1 MFKNNLFI
9 FIEKKPERKYTEL
22 LIVNF
27 ELGEREEIVYKEL
40 PVFVFYLYFYNNP
53 MFYKQKKTI
62 KENFK
67 EKKRCALVRT
77 MSFAPLWLQC

>member
-40 PVFVFYLYFYNNP
+40 PVFVFYLYFYNVT
-53 MFYKQKKTI
+53 FVSRRKQ
-62 KENFK
+62 
-67 EKKRCALVRT
+67 
-77 MSFAPLWLQC
+77 